1 MLGVWGELARAIK
14 DALTHRPGSQ
24 GWAPSVLLSC
34 HVMCNLCMCFV
45 WIFWG
50 LWIYVGGF
58 IYLFLYLSIYLP
70 MLINIISCIHQI
82 CSSPFLN
89 RCQVNSIAKHKQ
101 HLLSGVVKECSV
113 SHKNSHNR

>member
-14 DALTHRPGSQ
+14 DSLTHRPGSQ

-58 IYLFLYLSIYLP
+58 IYLFLYLSIYL
-70 MLINIISCIHQI
+70 
-82 CSSPFLN
+82 
-89 RCQVNSIAKHKQ
+89 SIY
-101 HLLSGVVKECSV
+101 LSTYADKL
-113 SHKNSHNR
+113 